1 MKNKRKTIFY
11 LGWILFLAFLLIL
24 HQAVFMYHD
33 DYGYASLT
41 YGYKGNAHGMNWNI
55 LDLFKFIKWHYLE
68 WGGRVFYFFFF
79 VVALKLG
86 ENFIQIFQ
94 AVVYFLINV
103 AIYKSCKRQD
113 YDYEAMIIV
122 VLGWL
127 SIGTRVL
134 IDGMLWY
141 TASAIYV
148 WPFLAF
154 FFAVFFSKSND
165 NKKKIASGILFFCA
179 GFSQEQ
185 VAFFVIVYSL
195 CKVVEAFIKDKK
207 SIKIYLCGILGGIVL
222 YAAPGNWIRVG
233 DNSGFYDLSLIDKLV
248 TNFPSIF
255 MVNFDTWSVARVI
268 MYVVLLCVLGKAL
281 LKKWMFVLLDGIIG
295 ALFVYGV
302 IHDNLFF
309 ELIFAVC
316 LIAEIIIYLVKAKKY
331 DCIFIFIAALATQ
344 GMLVVSPVVAPRTCI
359 PFAIPMGYVAAVILV
374 DLLHD
379 GLLAKAGICAFGLIA
394 VINTYTLT
402 KGYYS
407 NYSEN
412 TYDRKV
418 LKATSQAIKDGE
430 DIKSVK
436 LKKLENDFYS
446 GGMPYN
452 IEYIKYWMK
461 DYYEIPQ
468 SVEFIWE

>member
-1 MKNKRKTIFY
+1 MKDKRKTIFY

-55 LDLFKFIKWHYLE
+55 FDLLKFIKWHYLE

-103 AIYKSCKRQD
+103 AIYKSCKRRD

-165 NKKKIASGILFFCA
+165 NKKKLASGILLFCA

-207 SIKIYLCGILGGIVL
+207 SIKIYLCGILGG
-222 YAAPGNWIRVG
+222 
-233 DNSGFYDLSLIDKLV
+233 SFYMQLPETGKELGITPV
-248 TNFPSIF
+248 FMIF
-255 MVNFDTWSVARVI
+255 RS
-268 MYVVLLCVLGKAL
+268 
-281 LKKWMFVLLDGIIG
+281 
-295 ALFVYGV
+295 
-302 IHDNLFF
+302 
-309 ELIFAVC
+309 
-316 LIAEIIIYLVKAKKY
+316 
-331 DCIFIFIAALATQ
+331 
-344 GMLVVSPVVAPRTCI
+344 
-359 PFAIPMGYVAAVILV
+359 
-374 DLLHD
+374 
-379 GLLAKAGICAFGLIA
+379 
-394 VINTYTLT
+394 
-402 KGYYS
+402 
-407 NYSEN
+407 
-412 TYDRKV
+412 
-418 LKATSQAIKDGE
+418 
-430 DIKSVK
+430 
-436 LKKLENDFYS
+436 
-446 GGMPYN
+446 
-452 IEYIKYWMK
+452 
-461 DYYEIPQ
+461 
-468 SVEFIWE
+468 